1 MLNDQYNQSRSLQ
14 LFSEICKT
22 NRYITDAAVEHIK
35 LFGLNL
41 TEFAVLELLFHKGDT
56 PIQHIGK
63 RILIS
68 SGNMTYV
75 LDKLEAKGFIKRL
88 PCPKDR
94 RVTYA
99 VLTDE
104 GRHLISSI
112 FPEHELM
119 IDQLFSQIN
128 KTEKEML
135 IYLLKKMGL
144 NQDI

>member
-1 MLNDQYNQSRSLQ
+1 MTDHKNISLSLQ
-14 LFSEICKT
+14 LFSELCRS
-22 NRYITDAAVEHIK
+22 NRYLTDASTENIK

-63 RILIS
+63 KILIS

-75 LDKLEAKGFIKRL
+75 LDKLETKGFIKRL

-99 VLTDE
+99 VLTEE
-104 GRHLISSI
+104 GHQLISSI
-112 FPEHELM
+112 FPEHEQM

-128 KTEKEML
+128 STEKEML

-144 NQDI
+144 S

>member
-1 MLNDQYNQSRSLQ
+1 MLNDQYNKSQSLQ

-22 NRYITDAAVEHIK
+22 NRFITDAAIEHIK

-104 GRHLISSI
+104 GHQLISSI
-112 FPEHELM
+112 FPEHEQM

-135 IYLLKKMGL
+135 IYLLKKMGMS
-144 NQDI
+144 

>member
-1 MLNDQYNQSRSLQ
+1 MLNDQYKTSRSLQ

-22 NRYITDAAVEHIK
+22 NRYITDAATEHIK
-35 LFGLNL
+35 IFGLNL

-75 LDKLEAKGFIKRL
+75 LDKLETKGLIKRL

-99 VLTDE
+99 VLTEE
-104 GRHLISSI
+104 GRQLIRSI
-112 FPEHELM
+112 FPEHEQM

-128 KTEKEML
+128 PTEKEML
-135 IYLLKKMGL
+135 IFLLKKMGL
-144 NQDI
+144 S

>member
-1 MLNDQYNQSRSLQ
+1 MLNDQYNQNRSLQ

-22 NRYITDAAVEHIK
+22 NRYITDAAIEHIK

-41 TEFAVLELLFHKGDT
+41 TEFAVLELLYHKGDT

-104 GRHLISSI
+104 GHQLISSI
-112 FPEHELM
+112 FPEHEQM

-128 KTEKEML
+128 KSEKEML

-144 NQDI
+144 S

>member
-1 MLNDQYNQSRSLQ
+1 MLNDQYNKSQSLQ

-22 NRYITDAAVEHIK
+22 NRYITDAAIEHIK

-104 GRHLISSI
+104 GHKLISSI
-112 FPEHELM
+112 FPEHEQM

-135 IYLLKKMGL
+135 IYLLKKMGMS
-144 NQDI
+144 